1 MNYELKISAR
11 YLFSKKSTNVINV
24 ISGISVVGVIVATMA
39 LVVVMSVFNGFHD
52 MVESFFTQFDPQL
65 EIVPTKGKTVAAD
78 HPSLDK
84 IRKMAEV
91 DVATESVEDQ
101 ALAIYGERQ
110 AMIIVKGV
118 EDNFQELTH
127 INDILYG
134 EGSFDLHAADLQ
146 YGVPGIRLA
155 QELGLGARWQDYL
168 QLYAPRRDGQLD
180 MTNPMDALVNDSLL
194 SAGVVF
200 CVQQGKY
207 DKNYMLTSLHFAQ
220 MLFGCPGELSSLGI
234 RLKPGSNLPAVK
246 EKMQAAVGDEFK
258 VKDRYEQQEET
269 FNIMQ
274 IEKVIAYLFLTFIL
288 VVACFNII
296 SSLSMLI
303 IDKEKDMVTLR
314 ALGARQ
320 GDIRKIFFYEGCI
333 INAIGAV
340 IGTLLGLLLCWLQ
353 QEYGLV
359 RLGASSGSFVV
370 DAYPVSVHYTD
381 VALVFA
387 TVLVVG
393 TIAVLIPSRKA

>member
-101 ALAIYGERQ
+101 ALAMYGERQ

-118 EDNFQELTH
+118 ADNFQELTH

-146 YGVPGIRLA
+146 YGIPGIRLA

-168 QLYAPRRDGQLD
+168 QIYAPRRDGQLD
-180 MTNPMDALVNDSLL
+180 MTSPMDALVNDSLL

-207 DKNYMLTSLHFAQ
+207 DKNYMLTSLQFAQ

-269 FNIMQ
+269 FSIMQ

-340 IGTLLGLLLCWLQ
+340 TGTLLGLLLCWLQ